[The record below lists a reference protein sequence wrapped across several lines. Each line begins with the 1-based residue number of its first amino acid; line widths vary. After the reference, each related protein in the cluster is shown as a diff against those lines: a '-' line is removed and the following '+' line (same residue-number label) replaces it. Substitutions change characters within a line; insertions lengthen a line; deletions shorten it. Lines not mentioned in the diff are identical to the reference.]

1 MVAPSNCSSPKA
13 SSLSSVSLASRKR
26 VGRMRSQRW
35 YNSWGQQ
42 GEQVRPA
49 GALGRG
55 GGRVGGGAPS

>member
-49 GALGRG
+49 GA
-55 GGRVGGGAPS
+55 PP